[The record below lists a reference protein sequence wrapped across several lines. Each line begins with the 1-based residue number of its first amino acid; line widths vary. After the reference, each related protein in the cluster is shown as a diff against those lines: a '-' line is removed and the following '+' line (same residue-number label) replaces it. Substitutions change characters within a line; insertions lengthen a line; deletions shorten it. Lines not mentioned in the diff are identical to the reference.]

1 MIVFI
6 AVLQL
11 SISLVS
17 GLFVGTLVIPTHDFT
32 DIQKQYGI
40 YENTNYKN
48 QQYEIDS
55 STLFQKLG
63 IDRSR
68 WFYKHYD
75 FPGSK
80 IIYTVSSDSAVEFSV
95 NFSSTGKA
103 RSWAK
108 NVEKITDKGGPSAWT
123 CRYYKRDPL
132 TGFEFTTNITRC
144 PDAIPSTK
152 LAFNIDNDLALVG
165 NTLSVE
171 IAYENRAEILLVN
184 VSDKR
189 DFKQNLQNYQTAY
202 QALIEDRDIIL
213 ISILVLPISIFAALC
228 FFWKWYRER
237 VPI

>member
-1 MIVFI
+1 MIFQEAKLYI
-6 AVLQL
+6 LSLQ
-11 SISLVS
+11 
-17 GLFVGTLVIPTHDFT
+17 T
-32 DIQKQYGI
+32 
-40 YENTNYKN
+40 
-48 QQYEIDS
+48 
-55 STLFQKLG
+55 
-63 IDRSR
+63 
-68 WFYKHYD
+68 
-75 FPGSK
+75 
-80 IIYTVSSDSAVEFSV
+80 SAVEFSV
-95 NFSSTGKA
+95 NFSSTGKE

-132 TGFEFTTNITRC
+132 TGFEVTTNITRC

-171 IAYENRAEILLVN
+171 IAYGNRAEILLVN